1 MRGPDYAGG
10 DAVEQ
15 AVMAMVRKD
24 IDEDDSASSSGSN
37 RLDGATA
44 AGSRSSFDIATASS
58 WPDVPAAD
66 VLVAPHEARLAWRE
80 FMHASALSLQQVR
93 PLACMQWVCFTA
105 WFVALCFRG

>member
-24 IDEDDSASSSGSN
+24 IDEEDSASSSGSN
-37 RLDGATA
+37 WLDNA
-44 AGSRSSFDIATASS
+44 AQASSRSSFDIATATS
-58 WPDVPAAD
+58 WPDVAAAD

-80 FMHASALSLQQVR
+80 FMHASALSVQQVGQTS
-93 PLACMQWVCFTA
+93 CMTA
-105 WFVALCFRG
+105 SWSLFLQYS